1 VRTVVVILQMA
12 LTITALLVAV
22 GVAFYAL
29 VWVSLMVA
37 SSFPIIG
44 RRHRHQRWDDLNKPV
59 GRALEHTDSPVP
71 QRGGGVDAGRAPRR
85 SDD

>member
-1 VRTVVVILQMA
+1 MHVLIVILEMS
-12 LTITALLVAV
+12 LMITALLVAV

-44 RRHRHQRWDDLNKPV
+44 KRHRHQRWDDLNKPS
-59 GRALEHTDSPVP
+59 GHASEHMD
-71 QRGGGVDAGRAPRR
+71 
-85 SDD
+85 

>member
-1 VRTVVVILQMA
+1 MHVLIVILEMG
-12 LTITALLVAV
+12 LIITALLVAV

-44 RRHRHQRWDDLNKPV
+44 KRHRHQRWDDLNKPP
-59 GRALEHTDSPVP
+59 GHTSEH
-71 QRGGGVDAGRAPRR
+71 
-85 SDD
+85 SD

>member
-1 VRTVVVILQMA
+1 MHVLIVILEMG
-12 LTITALLVAV
+12 LIITALLVAV

-44 RRHRHQRWDDLNKPV
+44 KRHRHQRWDDLNKPP
-59 GRALEHTDSPVP
+59 GPTDEHSH
-71 QRGGGVDAGRAPRR
+71 
-85 SDD
+85 

>member
-1 VRTVVVILQMA
+1 MHVLIVILEMG
-12 LTITALLVAV
+12 LMITALLVAV

-44 RRHRHQRWDDLNKPV
+44 KRHRHQRWDDLNKPS
-59 GRALEHTDSPVP
+59 GPTSEH
-71 QRGGGVDAGRAPRR
+71 
-85 SDD
+85 SD

>member
-1 VRTVVVILQMA
+1 MHVIIVILEMA
-12 LTITALLVAV
+12 LMIAALLVAV

-44 RRHRHQRWDDLNKPV
+44 RLDP
-59 GRALEHTDSPVP
+59 
-71 QRGGGVDAGRAPRR
+71 
-85 SDD
+85 